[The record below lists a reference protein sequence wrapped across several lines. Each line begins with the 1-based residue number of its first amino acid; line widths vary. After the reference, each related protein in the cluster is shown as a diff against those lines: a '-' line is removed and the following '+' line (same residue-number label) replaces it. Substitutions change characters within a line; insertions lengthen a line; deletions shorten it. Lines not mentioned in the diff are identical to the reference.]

1 MPTVQP
7 ELTKKKERPSVK
19 TRIPGTDWLRVKT
32 TEGNIFYSH
41 KLKKESIWTM
51 PDEIR
56 DAVEK
61 LEHQELEK
69 QRQST
74 QDVATV
80 AEEETRKA
88 EREMSLEVERVK
100 GEVQAMVKRKADE
113 CAPIDEIIRTKK
125 ARVED
130 DSESDDYEEEWQRE
144 AAAQLS
150 AEAEAEKKRL
160 EELEQARK
168 EAEEELQRLR
178 AAQINMPERVD
189 LSLEEAKALFKVS
202 TSMS

>member
-1 MPTVQP
+1 
-7 ELTKKKERPSVK
+7 
-19 TRIPGTDWLRVKT
+19 VKT

-41 KLKKESIWTM
+41 KLKKESIWTV

-61 LEHQELEK
+61 LEHEELEK

-80 AEEETRKA
+80 AEEEARKA

-113 CAPIDEIIRTKK
+113 RVPVDEVIRTKK
-125 ARVED
+125 ARVEE

-144 AAAQLS
+144 AAAQLA
-150 AEAEAEKKRL
+150 AEAEVEKKRL

-189 LSLEEAKALFKVS
+189 LSLDEAKALFKVS
-202 TSMS
+202 ASVS